1 MVKIYIYTTILTN
14 SVRKGNTFFRKHK
27 RLHPKKTQN
36 MLQNIYFL
44 TYTLLYWLLVIGYG
58 LRTLNHLLTSAH
70 VFSPCFF
77 LVIYGGIT
85 EG

>member
-14 SVRKGNTFFRKHK
+14 SVCKGNTFFRKHK

-44 TYTLLYWLLVIGYG
+44 TYTLLYWLWFK
-58 LRTLNHLLTSAH
+58 NS
-70 VFSPCFF
+70 
-77 LVIYGGIT
+77 
-85 EG
+85 

>member
-14 SVRKGNTFFRKHK
+14 SVCKGNTFFRNHK

-44 TYTLLYWLLVIGYG
+44 TYTLLYWLWFKE
-58 LRTLNHLLTSAH
+58 S
-70 VFSPCFF
+70 
-77 LVIYGGIT
+77 
-85 EG
+85 